1 MSTHDYIYIY
11 ISNNLHTQKLKYV
24 SISMQQSKKGKKNRK
39 ENISKIIV
47 LKLTLFIFKIFLLK
61 KNSTWVINGNLMSL
75 NLKVLL
81 FYHKSFHICKKNN

>member
-24 SISMQQSKKGKKNRK
+24 SLSMQQSKKGKKNHK

-47 LKLTLFIFKIFLLK
+47 LKSTLFI
-61 KNSTWVINGNLMSL
+61 
-75 NLKVLL
+75 LKVFL
-81 FYHKSFHICKKNN
+81 I